1 MITVDAFKA
10 VVPRSARRALSRL
23 HQRLL
28 APPIPGRVGFGDPRR
43 RISRDF
49 GVVGDWDNSTFE
61 RPLREEFGW

>member
-23 HQRLL
+23 HRRLL
-28 APPIPGRVGFGDPRR
+28 APPIPGRAAFGDLRR
-43 RISRDF
+43 PISRDF
-49 GVVGDWDNSTFE
+49 GLVGDWDSTTFE